1 MKIINKLIFNTLY
14 GILNII
20 NKDDDYFDTTF

>member
-1 MKIINKLIFNTLY
+1 MKIIDKLIFNTLY

-20 NKDDDYFDTTF
+20 NKDDDYYDINF